1 MANLVTKR
9 SSVSKKFF
17 DPWDTMQLWFAEDV
31 EDWFIRIFAS
41 LQKLDDFKGLGSS
54 H

>member
-1 MANLVTKR
+1 MTKR
-9 SSVSKKFF
+9 SSVGKKFF
-17 DPWDTMQLWFAEDV
+17 DSWDTMQLWFAEDV

-41 LQKLDDFKGLGSS
+41 QNSKGLGSS